1 MKVIRKV
8 KQRNTAYLFS
18 FCLLFLISFSSCQS
32 MLMRTMGIKSIKE
45 FDQPLYAKN
54 VEKLKK
60 GFDSPLSSAIL
71 TDTAS
76 VRYMALVDSITVKD
90 AYQPVQIL
98 YFKKG
103 QLQSYHA
110 NCYAKGTIT
119 GNLDW
124 NVLGR
129 FDQYIPSSVKPT
141 QHEKWNLQ
149 KLSNIMDLG
158 LSDQQATS
166 NDVIVLIW
174 TSAFMKQAL
183 SAKEVIQENLK
194 LAKPS
199 SPSPLIVLANND
211 HFFAHVMQEEAIE
224 DLVKDRLTAT
234 EYQKYLKHKDR

>member
-1 MKVIRKV
+1 MKVIPKV

-18 FCLLFLISFSSCQS
+18 LSMLILFSFSSCQS

-98 YFKKG
+98 YFKQGK
-103 QLQSYHA
+103 LQSYHA

-124 NVLGR
+124 TVLGR

-158 LSDQQATS
+158 LSDQQASS

-174 TSAFMKQAL
+174 TSAFMKQAM
-183 SAKEVIQENLK
+183 SAKDAIQENLK
-194 LAKPS
+194 LAETS
-199 SPSPLIVLANND
+199 TPSPLIVLANND
-211 HFFAHVMQEEAIE
+211 HFFAHVMREEAIE

>member
-1 MKVIRKV
+1 MKFIRKV

-18 FCLLFLISFSSCQS
+18 FCLLILISFSSCQT

-45 FDQPLYAKN
+45 FDQIVYAKN
-54 VEKLKK
+54 AEKLKK
-60 GFDSPLSSAIL
+60 GFDSPIRSVIL

-76 VRYMALVDSITVKD
+76 VRFMALVDSITVKD

-98 YFKKG
+98 YFKQG

-124 NVLGR
+124 NVAGH
-129 FDQYIPSSVKPT
+129 FNQYIPTSVKPT
-141 QHEKWNLQ
+141 QHEKWNLST
-149 KLSNIMDLG
+149 LSSTLSLG
-158 LSDQQATS
+158 LTDQQASS

-194 LAKPS
+194 LAEPS
-199 SPSPLIVLANND
+199 SLSPLIVLANSD
-211 HFFAHVMQEEAIE
+211 HFFAHVMQEEPVE
-224 DLVKDRLTAT
+224 DLAKDRLTAT